1 MQQQPVNMATSSE
14 ASNRQMV
21 KLREFST
28 QLAQRLKEAP
38 NKPTEPT
45 RLAVRIGADSYLIE
59 MALAGEIVSLPGI
72 APVPWTRPWYRGLAN
87 VRGRLIGVVDL
98 MQLSGRDPLPPEQS
112 QQVLVFGEVLG
123 VNAGILVSRAFGIRN
138 LKELTLLDGNA
149 PELRPRASWE
159 HACYRDNDGLLLT
172 ELELRG
178 LATSPH
184 FSAIGV

>member
-1 MQQQPVNMATSSE
+1 MATSGE
-14 ASNRQMV
+14 ATNRQLV

-45 RLAVRIGADSYLIE
+45 RLAVRIGSENYLIE

-98 MQLSGRDPLPPEQS
+98 LHLMGREPLTPEQT

-138 LKELTLLDGNA
+138 LKDLTPIDGA
-149 PELRPRASWE
+149 PPPGRASWE
-159 HACYRDNDGLLLT
+159 QVRYRDDEGLMMT
-172 ELELRG
+172 ALELRE

-184 FSAIGV
+184 FSSIAV